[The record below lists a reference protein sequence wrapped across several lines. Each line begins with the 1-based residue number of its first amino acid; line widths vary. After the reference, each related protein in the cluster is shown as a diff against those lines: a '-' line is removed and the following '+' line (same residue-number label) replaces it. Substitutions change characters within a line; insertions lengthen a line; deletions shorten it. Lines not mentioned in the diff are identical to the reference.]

1 MTTALATTTKSEST
15 PPVTA
20 SRRAALEHATV
31 REILMGAQDNLT
43 NVLAVM
49 LGVSIGSGRADLVAL
64 AGVSAAVAEAVSMG
78 GVLYSSTRAE
88 RALEARDV
96 IAGTAVDHPHVGLAP
111 ARSGLATFGA
121 ALVGGL
127 LPLAPFLV
135 LPLPTAVVASIVVS
149 VVALFA
155 LGLAIG
161 RISGTVPWR
170 DGVRLVL
177 VASVAA
183 LAAALIG
190 TALSVD

>member
-1 MTTALATTTKSEST
+1 MTTTTLATSSVAEAPTST
-15 PPVTA
+15 A
-20 SRRAALEHATV
+20 ARRSAIEHATV
-31 REILMGAQDNLT
+31 REVLMGAQDNLT

-88 RALEARDV
+88 AALTAREGVDV
-96 IAGTAVDHPHVGLAP
+96 SEQAHVGLRPFA
-111 ARSGLATFGA
+111 SGFVTFAA

-135 LPLPTAVVASIVVS
+135 LPLPSAVVASIGIS
-149 VVALFA
+149 VVALFI

-161 RISGTVPWR
+161 RISGSVPWR
-170 DGVRLVL
+170 DGIRLVL
-177 VASVAA
+177 VAGVAA
-183 LAAALIG
+183 LAAAAVG
-190 TALSVD
+190 AAMTVD